1 MNKIFKLITS
11 ISFLF
16 FSINAALS
24 EENFF
29 NEALKMYQ
37 NEKYEDARFM
47 LERNIVFN
55 PKDAKSYLYLA
66 KIYNHEEDQNKEEY
80 NLETTLLIE
89 PNNEEAILMLMKIA
103 LKKSNY
109 SKVND
114 LSQTFIKVCKKL
126 CDENNEIQKS
136 LKNIEPAT
144 MSLDQNLNK
153 ILIIDFGS
161 QFTQLIAR
169 RIREL
174 GVFSEIVSHKK
185 IKIKHI
191 DKSIKGI
198 ILSGGPLNVYEINKY
213 SFDKKIINL
222 SIPILGICFG
232 HQILSK
238 LNGGRVKQ
246 SKHREFGLAN
256 IYKKNESL
264 LIKNFFN
271 KQKSKKVWMSHADQ
285 VSKLPKNFK
294 VIASS
299 TNSKFAIVENKLNK
313 FYGIQFHPE
322 VTHTENG
329 KKLISNFI
337 FLICKIK
344 RNWSSKDQ
352 KIQLIKEV
360 KDQVGSEKVICALS
374 GGVDSSVVAQ
384 LLNKAIGKKLYC
396 IFVNTGLLRKNE
408 EVQVVQT
415 FKKRLKIN
423 LIYVNAEKEF
433 LKKLHNVS
441 DPEKKRKIIGNL
453 FIKIFERYAKKIKN
467 VKFLAQGTLYPDLIE
482 SRSVTGSQTSKIK
495 SHHNVG
501 GLPKKMKLKL
511 VEPLKFLFKDE
522 VRKLGLELNLNKD
535 IISRHPFPGPGLAI
549 RMPGLIT
556 NEKIKI
562 LKEADYYFIQ
572 ALRDHG
578 LYHKIWQAY
587 AALLPVKTVG
597 VMGDNRTYEYLCLLR
612 AITSEDGMTA
622 DFYEF
627 KKSFM
632 ETISNKIVNSIRG
645 INRVVYDITSKPP
658 STIELE

>member
-1 MNKIFKLITS
+1 
-11 ISFLF
+11 
-16 FSINAALS
+16 
-24 EENFF
+24 
-29 NEALKMYQ
+29 
-37 NEKYEDARFM
+37 
-47 LERNIVFN
+47 
-55 PKDAKSYLYLA
+55 
-66 KIYNHEEDQNKEEY
+66 
-80 NLETTLLIE
+80 
-89 PNNEEAILMLMKIA
+89 
-103 LKKSNY
+103 
-109 SKVND
+109 
-114 LSQTFIKVCKKL
+114 
-126 CDENNEIQKS
+126 
-136 LKNIEPAT
+136 
-144 MSLDQNLNK
+144 MSLDRILNK

-174 GVFSEIVSHKK
+174 GVYSEIISHKQ
-185 IKIKHI
+185 IKNQNINQ
-191 DKSIKGI
+191 SIKGI
-198 ILSGGPLNVYEINKY
+198 ILSGGPLNVYQINKY
-213 SFDKKIINL
+213 SFDKNIIENG
-222 SIPILGICFG
+222 IPVLGICFG

-256 IYKKNESL
+256 IYKK
-264 LIKNFFN
+264 KNSPLTKNLFN
-271 KQKSKKVWMSHADQ
+271 KKKIIKVWMSHADQ
-285 VSKLPKNFK
+285 VSKLPKKFS

-299 TNSKFAIVENKLNK
+299 QNSKFAIVENKSKK
-313 FYGIQFHPE
+313 FYGVQFHPE

-337 FLICKIK
+337 FDICRIK
-344 RNWSSKDQ
+344 KNWSSKHQ
-352 KIQLIKEV
+352 KKRLINDV
-360 KDQVGSEKVICALS
+360 RYQVGNNKVICALS

-408 EVQVVQT
+408 EKQVVKT
-415 FKKRLKIN
+415 FKTKLKIN

-433 LKKLHNVS
+433 LMKLKNVS

-453 FIKIFERYAKKIKN
+453 FIKIFERYAKKIKD

-482 SRSVTGSQTSKIK
+482 SKSVTGSQTAKIK

-501 GLPKKMKLKL
+501 GLPNKMKLKL

-522 VRKLGLELNLNKD
+522 VRKLGLELNLNKE

-556 NEKIKI
+556 KEKINI
-562 LKEADYYFIQ
+562 LKEADHYFIQ
-572 ALRDHG
+572 ALKEYG

-622 DFYEF
+622 DFFEF
-627 KKSFM
+627 KKSFIQ
-632 ETISNKIVNSIRG
+632 EISNKIVNSIRG

>member
-1 MNKIFKLITS
+1 
-11 ISFLF
+11 
-16 FSINAALS
+16 
-24 EENFF
+24 
-29 NEALKMYQ
+29 
-37 NEKYEDARFM
+37 
-47 LERNIVFN
+47 
-55 PKDAKSYLYLA
+55 
-66 KIYNHEEDQNKEEY
+66 
-80 NLETTLLIE
+80 
-89 PNNEEAILMLMKIA
+89 
-103 LKKSNY
+103 
-109 SKVND
+109 
-114 LSQTFIKVCKKL
+114 
-126 CDENNEIQKS
+126 
-136 LKNIEPAT
+136 
-144 MSLDQNLNK
+144 MSLDLNLDK

-161 QFTQLIAR
+161 QFTQLIVR

-174 GVFSEIVSHKK
+174 GVFSELISHKK
-185 IKIKHI
+185 IKSSQIK
-191 DKSIKGI
+191 SNVKGI
-198 ILSGGPLNVYEINKY
+198 ILSGGPLNVYQLNNNLFDNKIL
-213 SFDKKIINL
+213 KL
-222 SIPILGICFG
+222 GIPILGICFG

-238 LNGGRVKQ
+238 FNGGKVKQ

-256 IYKKNESL
+256 IHKRNNSL

-271 KQKSKKVWMSHADQ
+271 KKTKKVWMSHADQ
-285 VSKLPKNFK
+285 VTKLPKNFR

-299 TNSKFAIVENKLNK
+299 ENSKFAIVENKIKN
-313 FYGIQFHPE
+313 FFGVQFHPE

-329 KKLISNFI
+329 KKIISNFI
-337 FLICKIK
+337 FFICKIK

-352 KIQLIKEV
+352 KKKLIKEV
-360 KDQVGSEKVICALS
+360 KQQVGTDKVICALS

-396 IFVNTGLLRKNE
+396 IFVNTGLLRKHE
-408 EVQVVQT
+408 ETQVVKT
-415 FKKRLKIN
+415 FKRKLKIN

-433 LKKLHNVS
+433 LRKLKNVS

-453 FIKIFERYAKKIKN
+453 FIKIFERYSKKIRN

-482 SRSVTGSQTSKIK
+482 SKSVTGSQTSKIK

-522 VRKLGLELNLNKD
+522 VRKLGLELNLSKE

-549 RMPGLIT
+549 RMPGIIT
-556 NEKIKI
+556 SEKIKI
-562 LKEADYYFIQ
+562 LKEADYYFIK
-572 ALRDHG
+572 ALKDYG

-622 DFYEF
+622 DFFEF
-627 KKSFM
+627 KKSFSQM
-632 ETISNKIVNSIRG
+632 ISNKIVNSIRG